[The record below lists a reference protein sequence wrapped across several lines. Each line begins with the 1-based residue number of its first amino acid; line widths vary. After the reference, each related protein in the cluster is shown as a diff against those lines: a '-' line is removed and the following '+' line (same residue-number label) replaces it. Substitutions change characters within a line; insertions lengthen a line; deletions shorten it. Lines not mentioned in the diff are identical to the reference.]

1 MEAEVLKYGWLIIL
15 SLAQIIF
22 VWMKMA
28 ERRNHKKPE
37 NSDNP
42 GYGERMGILE
52 TEVKNLKED
61 NKEDHELIRKDI
73 RKLFSLLNGLR
84 HPGK

>member
-28 ERRNHKKPE
+28 EKRNGKK
-37 NSDNP
+37 NNNP
-42 GYGERMGILE
+42 GNYGVKIGKLE
-52 TEVKNLKED
+52 TEVENIKED
-61 NKEDHELIRKDI
+61 IKEIKE
-73 RKLFSLLNGLR
+73 KLEKIAR
-84 HPGK
+84 PGK

>member
-1 MEAEVLKYGWLIIL
+1 MEADVLKYGWLIIL

-37 NSDNP
+37 NPDNP
-42 GYGERMGILE
+42 GYGERIATLE
-52 TEVKNLKED
+52 EAVDNIKED
-61 NKEDHELIRKDI
+61 ITEIK
-73 RKLFSLLNGLR
+73 RKLNR
-84 HPGK
+84 K